1 MTDDNAKSTGGSFEG
16 FYLATVREI
25 NSSGIKIQL
34 DGEDQP
40 MSKRYKRLTTVRL
53 GNRVLAVK
61 LNGTFIILGP
71 LT

>member
-1 MTDDNAKSTGGSFEG
+1 MTDENIQRTGNSFGG

-40 MSKRYKRLTTVRL
+40 MEKHYKRLTTVRL